1 MIEEEIV
8 YVRTDEGEAKAKQP
22 RSISSHELRAMLLLI
37 DGRLSVR
44 ELRRRFGKSLAI
56 DKSIAELTK
65 LGWVERDREHGG
77 LELDLVDRK
86 LTPET
91 EDEATEESPETA
103 REEISREAQARG
115 AGLMSEPG
123 KLEEVSPVLVDGDL
137 AQPLRDA
144 VEPTPESLDELNP
157 TDESAASEPVDS
169 VATDEEA
176 PTAVEPI
183 EEPVVSPEPDTSV
196 AAEADVT
203 PEHVAV
209 EGSTPQRAEPVL
221 DLTDADD
228 TQSAVSEPRSE
239 PIDASADGERRDPLT
254 EMDDHA
260 DHRRI
265 PEPEGPNIADR
276 ARGNMIA
283 ARFFLERLW
292 RLVLPLAAVLAVVAL
307 VAAAFLLPER
317 HRADVTGALERYFG
331 SAVTVGDVRLSK
343 DAGGSLAVE
352 RVTVARLPSVSIRSL
367 NLVPDWTASLRA
379 VKWRF
384 RVQMRGIDGDA
395 TELASALRSAA
406 LDETISTVEFVDA
419 GVLVGA
425 ERWGGYDGSLAV
437 DPQSGERRVMLEG
450 ENRAVSI
457 QVGASPDG
465 LSLYVVGIQR
475 PLPVFPQAKFDSYEL
490 RANMVRDSLTIE
502 SFGAAGYGGK
512 IEATGGLVFAPVARL
527 DAQVG
532 LSKVDAARLME
543 LAGSRIALGG
553 TLDAQATLVASSEGV
568 SSLKTLTTLEGTFSI
583 DTGVLG
589 RLDVGAAIRERGTGK
604 LQGGETRFETMA
616 GRLNLS
622 DGALDVRITRL
633 DAGALDANGRLAV
646 ARDDALEGRI
656 SAAVASGGRRIS
668 VPVTV
673 SGTVT
678 APVLETPRPEPVV
691 QPRAASTEA
700 SAEPVVPDASALPA
714 DEIPV
719 VPGGL
724 R

>member
-56 DKSIAELTK
+56 DKSIAELTR

-103 REEISREAQARG
+103 REEITREAQARS
-115 AGLMSEPG
+115 AGLMSESSE
-123 KLEEVSPVLVDGDL
+123 LAETAPVLGDGDL
-137 AQPLRDA
+137 SQPPREVL
-144 VEPTPESLDELNP
+144 EPTSGSVGSTPS
-157 TDESAASEPVDS
+157 TDEPASSDPVDS
-169 VATDEEA
+169 GLADRGVSGAVDSIDEPA
-176 PTAVEPI
+176 
-183 EEPVVSPEPDTSV
+183 VSPEPDTSV
-196 AAEADVT
+196 DAEPDVT
-203 PEHVAV
+203 PARDTGDGGAH
-209 EGSTPQRAEPVL
+209 QRAEPVL
-221 DLTDADD
+221 DLTASDD
-228 TQSAVSEPRSE
+228 TRSAVTEPRSE
-239 PIDASADGERRDPLT
+239 PVDAASDGDRCDPVI
-254 EMDDHA
+254 EKDDHA
-260 DHRRI
+260 DLRRI
-265 PEPEGPNIADR
+265 PQPEGPNMADR

-307 VAAAFLLPER
+307 IAAAFLLPER
-317 HRADVTGALERYFG
+317 HRADVTSALERYFG

-425 ERWGGYDGSLAV
+425 ERWGGYDGSLTV

-450 ENRAVSI
+450 ENRAVTI

-465 LSLYVVGIQR
+465 LSLHVVGIQR

-490 RANMVRDSLTIE
+490 RARMVRDALTIE

-527 DAQVG
+527 DAQIG
-532 LSKVDAARLME
+532 LSKVDAARLMA

-553 TLDAQATLVASSEGV
+553 TLDAQATLLASSEGV
-568 SSLKTLTTLEGTFSI
+568 SSLKTLTTLEGTISI

-616 GRLNLS
+616 GRFNFS
-622 DGALDVRITRL
+622 DGTLEVRITRL

-646 ARDDALEGRI
+646 ARDDSLEGRI

-678 APVLETPRPEPVV
+678 APVLETPRPEPAV
-691 QPRAASTEA
+691 QSRPASTEA
-700 SAEPVVPDASALPA
+700 TADPVLPDASALPA